1 MIDLPIPLEETE
13 LDLLSG
19 DLLSYR
25 KSKPAYP
32 ESGEHPVWG
41 KVIRI
46 SPRSYYAG
54 VNSGWTIGLVIG
66 FSAGVLFMCLVM
78 ANMI

>member
-1 MIDLPIPLEETE
+1 MSNLPVPIEETE
-13 LDLLSG
+13 LDLFSG

-25 KSKPAYP
+25 KSKPVYP

-54 VNSGWTIGLVIG
+54 VDFGWITGLVVG
-66 FSAGVLFMCLVM
+66 FTFGVLTMCLVM

>member
-1 MIDLPIPLEETE
+1 MQIPLEETE

-19 DLLSYR
+19 DLLSYK
-25 KSKPAYP
+25 KSKPIYP

-46 SPRSYYAG
+46 SPRSYYTG
-54 VNSGWTIGLVIG
+54 VDFGWTIGLVVG
-66 FSAGVLFMCLVM
+66 FTFGILFMCLVM